1 MRDLGPTDA
10 VRPGEPAPPE
20 GERYED
26 LWLLIADCQRALEEE
41 IEAVRADLGR
51 RGLEAPIPATAA
63 RLMRDGGAGFDYS
76 FQVPG
81 GRRDIRPDDHVRVR
95 LENRESLGVVR
106 RYDRTLD
113 LLRIIVP
120 EWLGERLGP
129 SELEFD
135 PTWLLRELS
144 HRLDSIADE
153 PDRFYP
159 ETIRGLFGRRPPML
173 GSADCEG
180 SSHGSLNEP
189 QAEALARILGSE
201 VQLVWGPP
209 GTGKTQLVAH
219 ATLELSRDGR
229 VLVVATTNG
238 AVDEVTRRVR
248 SLMDP
253 QSLTANRVIRVG
265 AEFGGAS
272 DPELSLEAAVQRR
285 VDAGAGGI
293 ARALGELEE
302 RFGLRG
308 FMGDTEPPGARA
320 RIARLRAVSRGHDDA
335 AAARSLGRLAMELN
349 RQAILALEEA
359 DVVLTTLA
367 RLAVRDELRG
377 LRFESLILDEASAA
391 PLPYAA
397 LAAAHARKRAIAVG
411 DFQQL
416 PPIVQSDG
424 PAAERWLRRDVFRE
438 TEVARPGPAGTLELP
453 SPRDALCAMLTV
465 QYRMAPPIRALV
477 SELFYADRLR
487 DAPELSRTRAGDQAL
502 LLLDTSDLA
511 PRVERV
517 DGSKQN
523 PVHADVIVRLLGMAA
538 AAGIQDVA
546 VVSPYRKQTRLLR
559 DLAVGRLGR
568 SAPRGLEVS
577 TIHRFQGREKALVVI
592 DTVDAPP
599 GRSWFLDERRNTDLP
614 RLLNVA
620 LSRAQEMLVVVGTV
634 EGLRRTL
641 PETALLNR
649 VLERVAL
656 HGSVQAASNLTSVFR

>member
-1 MRDLGPTDA
+1 MRDLGPTEA
-10 VRPGEPAPPE
+10 VRGGEPASPG

-41 IEAVRADLGR
+41 IDAVRADLGR
-51 RGLEAPIPATAA
+51 RGLEAPIRATSA

-95 LENRESLGVVR
+95 TENRETLGVVR
-106 RYDRTLD
+106 RYDQTLA
-113 LLRIIVP
+113 LLRVIVP

-144 HRLDSIADE
+144 HRLDAIADE
-153 PDRFYP
+153 PDQFFP
-159 ETIRGLFGRRPPML
+159 ETIRGLFGRRPPTL
-173 GSADCEG
+173 GLVSPDRP
-180 SSHGSLNEP
+180 SPDPLNEP

-219 ATLELSRDGR
+219 ATLELARDGR

-238 AVDEVTRRVR
+238 AVDEVTARVR

-285 VDAGAGGI
+285 IDAGAGGI
-293 ARALGELEE
+293 ARVLEELEE
-302 RFGLRG
+302 RFDLRG
-308 FMGDTEPPGARA
+308 LTAGAESPGARA
-320 RIARLRAVSRGHDDA
+320 RIARLRAVARGEEDA
-335 AAARSLGRLAMELN
+335 SGARTLGRLAMELN
-349 RQAILALEEA
+349 RQAIRALEEA

-367 RLAVRDELRG
+367 RLAVREELRG

-424 PAAERWLRRDVFRE
+424 PAAKRWLRRDVFLE
-438 TEVARPGPAGTLELP
+438 TEVARPGPGGELQLP

-477 SELFYADRLR
+477 SELFYADRLC
-487 DAPELSRTRAGDQAL
+487 DAPELNRTAAAGQAL
-502 LLLDTSDLA
+502 LLLDTSALA
-511 PRVERV
+511 PRVERA

-523 PVHADVIVRLLGMAA
+523 PVHADVIVRLLGLAA
-538 AAGIQDVA
+538 KAGIHDVA
-546 VVSPYRKQTRLLR
+546 VVSPYRRQTRLLR
-559 DLAVGRLGR
+559 ELAQGRLGR
-568 SAPRGLEVS
+568 SAPQGLEVS

-599 GRSWFLDERRNTDLP
+599 GRSWFLDERRNPDLP

-620 LSRAQEMLVVVGTV
+620 LSRAQEMLVVVGSV
-634 EGLRRTL
+634 EGLRSTL
-641 PETALLNR
+641 PDDALLNR
-649 VLERVAL
+649 VLERIAL
-656 HGSVQAASNLTSVFR
+656 HGSALGAGNLDRLFR